1 MITISVRS
9 LPRSANEESVTAL
22 FSKYGVVRS
31 VRIAKDIFSGE
42 CKGFATIEMEG
53 HEAREAIAG
62 LAGTEFDGRNIR
74 VGKQIPRNKR
84 TSRHHR

>member
-1 MITISVRS
+1 MITLSVRS
-9 LPRSANEESVTAL
+9 LPRSTTEENLVAL

-31 VRIAKDIFSGE
+31 IKVAKDIFSGE

-62 LAGTEFDGRNIR
+62 LDGSEFEGKNIR
-74 VGKQIPRNKR
+74 VSKDQPRFKR
-84 TSRHHR
+84 KTRRRR